1 MITRLLAL
9 GLGSLMIVA
18 CESEPEP
25 EIVVVE
31 PPEKDEVSYDN
42 IDANEGVEEWDVD
55 GDRLLDRQEFVS
67 LVAVSWQDWDTDRN
81 RVLSDDEFQSGW
93 TGAGFS
99 DAEGAFEL
107 VDTDDDAEVSAEEW
121 SESSPWSEFDG
132 DTSGTLEP
140 QEFDYY

>member
-55 GDRLLDRQEFVS
+55 GDRLLDRREFVN
-67 LVAVSWQDWDTDRN
+67 LVTVSWENWDTDRN
-81 RVLSDDEFQSGW
+81 SALSDTEFQSGW

-107 VDTDDDAEVSAEEW
+107 VDTDDDAEVSAVEW
-121 SESSPWSEFDG
+121 SETSPWSEFDG
-132 DTSGTLEP
+132 DASGTLELS
-140 QEFDYY
+140 EFPHY